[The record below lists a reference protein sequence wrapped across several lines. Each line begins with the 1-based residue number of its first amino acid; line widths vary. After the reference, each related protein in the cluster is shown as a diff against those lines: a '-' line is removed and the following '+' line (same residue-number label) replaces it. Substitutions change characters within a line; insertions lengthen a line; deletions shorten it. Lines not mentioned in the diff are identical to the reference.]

1 MSTAQCIGGNGGA
14 FDEKQSNTW
23 VTEPLS
29 DDAVEDPL
37 FSVDSS
43 NNLGDEFGTDT
54 LHLTDSTLVSRF
66 PFHIPRFSD
75 DSTVHRNNLGLG
87 PESTLLSQLH
97 KAGKIASRSW
107 SLFWGLTGPT
117 SQMDGN
123 LILGGYDAAKVQGAE
138 YTQPILRN
146 GQCAGGLIVMVTNII
161 MNVNGTSTDVLD
173 SSPMQMCIR
182 TDYELITI
190 PNAVWSNM
198 GFSFCENRA
207 YGLSLWGS
215 DFPTDQM

>member
-1 MSTAQCIGGNGGA
+1 MSTAQCIGVNGGA

-54 LHLTDSTLVSRF
+54 LRLTDSTSVSRF

-117 SQMDGN
+117 AQMDGN

-138 YTQPILRN
+138 YTQPISRN
-146 GQCAGGLIVMVTNII
+146 CRMCEHCDLTCWCDQREWIGTDSYVPIGG
-161 MNVNGTSTDVLD
+161 GE
-173 SSPMQMCIR
+173 Q
-182 TDYELITI
+182 
-190 PNAVWSNM
+190 
-198 GFSFCENRA
+198 
-207 YGLSLWGS
+207 GS
-215 DFPTDQM
+215 DDDDERTVVAQSDELFTV